1 MKLPAIDR
9 QLHDVE
15 RGFVVGIGRKSLRRI
30 RDHRRDATPALLVV
44 GEPANGIPLGFS
56 RCLSGAQCRPPAHR
70 LLARELNLRKGDVI
84 VGGQVVLHDLLHD
97 VLPDPDAKA
106 QLADLPA
113 GRARS
118 ERVADVAQTES
129 ALRVGCLRVEQD
141 VELLRDVLDDDVEA
155 GDPDIMLINDET
167 DGGGGHAEAVS
178 SAVCIA
184 TIVVLRMQNDTATR
198 QPSSIKPTRDA
209 PTIAVCSSF
218 LLAR

>member
-1 MKLPAIDR
+1 M
-9 QLHDVE
+9 
-15 RGFVVGIGRKSLRRI
+15 
-30 RDHRRDATPALLVV
+30 
-44 GEPANGIPLGFS
+44 
-56 RCLSGAQCRPPAHR
+56 
-70 LLARELNLRKGDVI
+70 I

-118 ERVADVAQTES
+118 ERVADVAETES

-167 DGGGGHAEAVS
+167 DRGSGHGVGS
-178 SAVCIA
+178 S
-184 TIVVLRMQNDTATR
+184 VVLRMQNDTA
-198 QPSSIKPTRDA
+198 
-209 PTIAVCSSF
+209 
-218 LLAR
+218 AR